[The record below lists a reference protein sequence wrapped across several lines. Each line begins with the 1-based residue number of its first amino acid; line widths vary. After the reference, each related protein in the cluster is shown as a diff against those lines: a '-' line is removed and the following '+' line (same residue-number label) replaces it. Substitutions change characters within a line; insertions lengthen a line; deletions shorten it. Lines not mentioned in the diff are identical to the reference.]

1 MAKSKFATKIN
12 NKRIAAHQAT
22 YAEKDAYGDD
32 IHASLA
38 NKADK
43 SEIPVGVPVIASEDE
58 GKVLKVDHGAA
69 VWGEG
74 GGGGGGGNTPI
85 EITPEWNGSNNT
97 FTVNVPSNNATFF
110 AILPDKG
117 EVSVEVEIV
126 APTLGSGEIYNFTV
140 VIINEWEVGY
150 DHHMSLT
157 DPSGLGRIR
166 PTDDTSLYGNVY
178 GNSTTKFVVLGNGY
192 TMTTTAYQYG

>member
-1 MAKSKFATKIN
+1 M
-12 NKRIAAHQAT
+12 
-22 YAEKDAYGDD
+22 
-32 IHASLA
+32 
-38 NKADK
+38 ADK
-43 SEIPVGVPVIASEDE
+43 MFTTWDGMDVHAKVADRANADADGNSLTLGLDAS
-58 GKVLKVDHGAA
+58 GKVATIGGKEIAG
-69 VWGEG
+69 G

-117 EVSVEVEIV
+117 EVSVEVEII

-166 PTDDTSLYGNVY
+166 PTDDTSSYGNVY